1 MKKVI
6 GTQSLDSIFAA
17 IDGVVL
23 NTRVEEPPAD
33 AICARDYSQR
43 KGCAESTARGI
54 LAGMALKGYFEVV
67 PVKRGSTITKYY
79 RLKP

>member
-23 NTRVEEPPAD
+23 NTRVEEPPPD
-33 AICARDYSQR
+33 AISARDYAKR
-43 KGCAESTARGI
+43 KGIAESTARGI

-67 PVKRGSTITKYY
+67 PVKRAGSITKYY